1 MHIDGYVLVHLQVSK
16 VPRTGHK
23 GDLQVD
29 KYVAVRF
36 DVEESLCLQQKN
48 PQAAST

>member
-1 MHIDGYVLVHLQVSK
+1 MHIDGYVLVHLQVS
-16 VPRTGHK
+16 K